1 MSMILT
7 LRRADPVTLAKLCA
21 NPELGWDFMN
31 PEEQD
36 YEPEDMI
43 DFDKA
48 WNALHFILARTD
60 WGGDSPL
67 AMLLNDH
74 EHLGEEHGYGPA
86 WIVTPDRV
94 KRFDDAFQ
102 PLSDEAL
109 AARFDPADFVGS
121 DMYSADIFAEEDRDE
136 ILEYLLQG
144 VPALRRLTA
153 KCVSTDSALIGLI
166 G

>member
-7 LRRADPVTLAKLCA
+7 LRRADPVTLAKLRA
-21 NPELGWDFMN
+21 NPELVWDFMN
-31 PEEQD
+31 PEEED
-36 YEPEDMI
+36 YAPEDMI

-48 WNALHFILARTD
+48 WNALHYILAGTD

-74 EHLGEEHGYGPA
+74 ERFGDEHGYGPA
-86 WIVTPDRV
+86 WIVTSDRV
-94 KRFDDAFQ
+94 KLFDEAFRA
-102 PLSDEAL
+102 LSDEAL
-109 AARFDPADFVGS
+109 ADRFDPVDFVDS
-121 DMYSADIFAEEDRDE
+121 DMYAADIFAEEDRDE
-136 ILEYLLQG
+136 MVEYLLQG

-153 KCVSTDSALIGLI
+153 KCVNTDSALIGLI